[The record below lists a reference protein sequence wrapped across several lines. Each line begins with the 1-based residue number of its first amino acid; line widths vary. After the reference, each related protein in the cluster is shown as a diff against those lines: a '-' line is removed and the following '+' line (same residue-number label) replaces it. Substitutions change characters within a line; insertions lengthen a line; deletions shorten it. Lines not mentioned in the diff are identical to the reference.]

1 VSVYID
7 TSAFLAVL
15 NADDRFHARARRRW
29 QQLIEANLPL
39 ICNNYVLVETIAVL
53 QNRLGMDAVMVFQS
67 DVRPILTILWVDEN
81 LHQRAVSALLAAQ
94 RRRLSLVDC
103 ASFESMRQTGLRQ
116 AFAFDVHFEEQGFEV
131 LS

>member
-1 VSVYID
+1 MS
-7 TSAFLAVL
+7 
-15 NADDRFHARARRRW
+15 
-29 QQLIEANLPL
+29 L

-53 QNRLGMDAVMVFQS
+53 QNRLGMDAMMVFQN

-103 ASFESMRQTGLRQ
+103 ASFESMRQAGIRQ
-116 AFAFDVHFEEQGFEV
+116 AFAFDVDFEEQGFEV

>member
-1 VSVYID
+1 MSVYVD

-29 QQLIEANLPL
+29 QQLIEASLSL

-53 QNRLGMDAVMVFQS
+53 QNRLGMDAVIVFQN
-67 DVRPILTILWVDEN
+67 DVKPILTILWVDED

-103 ASFESMRQTGLRQ
+103 ASFESMRQAGLRQ